1 MPFPFFF
8 LLKLRQTID
17 SKTNKIFSFSEWWW
31 TSSICFFFL
40 RSHQLRIVIFQQ
52 LKKEKKNFFYL
63 LRDWRWKKEV
73 KYTIPL
79 FHSDRIEKRKLCI
92 KKIERI
98 RRRGEKKNLK
108 LSILEMPF
116 TVATSMSQFDKRS
129 SNILAAATQK
139 TSICPRRVW
148 SAVEK
153 RVPKKPR
160 PWIYILPVVD
170 AHVSE
175 WNHRVEITAS
185 TLLHTVSARA

>member
-1 MPFPFFF
+1 MMMNLVHLFFF
-8 LLKLRQTID
+8 FTI
-17 SKTNKIFSFSEWWW
+17 
-31 TSSICFFFL
+31 SSI
-40 RSHQLRIVIFQQ
+40 LRIVIFQQ
-52 LKKEKKNFFYL
+52 LKKEKNFFYL
-63 LRDWRWKKEV
+63 LRDWKKEV